1 MKQAKLKTRRRPK
14 RASVAGIKP
23 NDGKFR
29 ELLLFIAERSESDP
43 HFGAIK
49 LNKLLFYC
57 DFLAYQNLGKAITG
71 HEYFALRQGPAP
83 KYGERI
89 RGQMVRDREIAIKKT
104 ETGTRTVALRPSNPK
119 VFSSEEIAL
128 VTKVLQEYRASSGS
142 DLSEKSHRFAGWA
155 LAKEKESIPYSVA
168 LVGRRLPTHDEIQRG
183 LRLQPVA
190 EDCLAEH
197 AVRRA

>member
-1 MKQAKLKTRRRPK
+1 MNQSKSKTRRRPK
-14 RASVAGIKP
+14 RASVKGFEP
-23 NDGKFR
+23 NDAKFR
-29 ELLLFIAERSESDP
+29 ELVIFLASRSKSDP

-57 DFLAYQNLGKAITG
+57 DFLAYQNLGAPITG
-71 HEYFALRQGPAP
+71 HDYFALRQGPAP

-104 ETGTRTVALRPSNPK
+104 ETGTRTLALRPSNPK

-128 VTKVLQEYRASSGS
+128 VTKVLQDYRASSGS
-142 DLSEKSHRFAGWA
+142 ELSEKTHRFAGWA
-155 LAKEKESIPYSVA
+155 LAKEKEIIPYSVA
-168 LVGRRLPTHDEIQRG
+168 LVGKRLPTHDEIQRG

-197 AVRRA
+197 AARRA